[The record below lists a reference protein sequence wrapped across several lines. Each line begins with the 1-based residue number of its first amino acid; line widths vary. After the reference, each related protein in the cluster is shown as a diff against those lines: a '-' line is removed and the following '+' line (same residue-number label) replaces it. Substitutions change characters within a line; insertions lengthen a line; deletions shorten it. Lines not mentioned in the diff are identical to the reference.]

1 MKRIAFVVA
10 ALTIA
15 ALSSPFVLDAQR
27 GSGGH
32 SGGPVLSGPRVMP
45 SRGGGAGRGGDGRI
59 GDGGGH
65 AMNGRGSMINV
76 HGNAINVRVHPAP
89 LPISPGGSIDHPL
102 PRNLNSV
109 NPAPVLGFGRTPSP
123 FRVGPGYYNQQHS
136 SIPYGVPYGYGYA
149 APDYGNVSATPQGPS
164 QDDVALLFLDVMP
177 STAMV
182 FADTGFVGSA
192 FDLRSGLRLSPGH
205 HWIDLEATG
214 YEKKTFE
221 LTAIPGQPVSYQTEL
236 TPVRTAALS
245 GVPPHPP
252 QTMYAIP
259 GCYGG
264 NTPPV
269 QANLPAGCDIA
280 KVRVLRPRQ

>member
-1 MKRIAFVVA
+1 MKRIAFVAA

-15 ALSSPFVLDAQR
+15 ALSSPIVLDAQR

-32 SGGPVLSGPRVMP
+32 SSGPVLSGPRMMP
-45 SRGGGAGRGGDGRI
+45 SRDGGAGRGNVINGR
-59 GDGGGH
+59 GN
-65 AMNGRGSMINV
+65 AMNGRGNTIDV

-136 SIPYGVPYGYGYA
+136 SIPYGVPYGYGYG
-149 APDYGNVSATPQGPS
+149 APYEDASVMPPPPS

-245 GVPPHPP
+245 AVPPHPP

-280 KVRVLRPRQ
+280 KVRVLRPR